1 MWVRLGCKPIIR
13 PRCTTT
19 CWDWRSLLHVS
30 SRTYRNTA
38 SSRHTGGVMSVAC
51 DGSVQFVSRTVD
63 LAVWRALALAPV
75 VKRLRSSNRVNGL
88 QLIVQRLLII
98 SACCTALA
106 GCSPQ
111 PAVSDPGAAK
121 KLLNDTLEAWKSGKQ
136 PDDLKLQSPPI
147 FVGEPRWTKGAKLK
161 EYSSPVMAST
171 SNPASSCRCV

>member
-1 MWVRLGCKPIIR
+1 M
-13 PRCTTT
+13 
-19 CWDWRSLLHVS
+19 
-30 SRTYRNTA
+30 
-38 SSRHTGGVMSVAC
+38 
-51 DGSVQFVSRTVD
+51 
-63 LAVWRALALAPV
+63 
-75 VKRLRSSNRVNGL
+75 NGL

-147 FVGEPRWTKGAKLK
+147 FVGEPRWSKGAKLK
-161 EYSSPVMAST
+161 EFSIAGDGEYFQSSVKLQVRMKIDKDSKPREVFYWVST
-171 SNPASSCRCV
+171 NPANSVTLAE